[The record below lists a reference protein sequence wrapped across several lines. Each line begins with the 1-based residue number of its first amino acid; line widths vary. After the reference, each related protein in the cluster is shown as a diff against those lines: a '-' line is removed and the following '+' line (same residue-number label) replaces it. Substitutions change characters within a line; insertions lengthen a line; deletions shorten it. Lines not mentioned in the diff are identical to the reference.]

1 VVGSFRY
8 QHLLDVVNLV
18 EQQNLDGLNLDV
30 DLTCQVVAHQL
41 HQLVEQVDV
50 ELRHQLR
57 MDYFLDAVDVE
68 LRFQMRMD
76 YFLDVALESLAL
88 VLLQHQELRHRFQQQ
103 LVAQYCSR
111 QSRALAQPLAQ
122 LNQLQVRQQVQQ
134 LILDL
139 LRLFWQPSS
148 LRQLSSLAWLLLLV
162 WHLDTTQPVC
172 ALPALQLLMMQIGRT
187 RPILGALQ
195 VLPCSPCLTVLLIRV
210 RGPLPQFSCL
220 GPRA

>member
-1 VVGSFRY
+1 MGPQMLNHPRYAVGSFRY
-8 QHLLDVVNLV
+8 QHQLVVVNLV
-18 EQQNLDGLNLDV
+18 GLQNLDGLNLDV

-57 MDYFLDAVDVE
+57 MDYFQGAVDVE
-68 LRFQMRMD
+68 LRHQLRMD
-76 YFLDVALESLAL
+76 CFLDAALVLLALESL
-88 VLLQHQELRHRFQQQ
+88 QHQQLRHRFQQQ

-122 LNQLQVRQQVQQ
+122 LNQHQVRQLIQQ

-148 LRQLSSLAWLLLLV
+148 LRQPS
-162 WHLDTTQPVC
+162 
-172 ALPALQLLMMQIGRT
+172 
-187 RPILGALQ
+187 
-195 VLPCSPCLTVLLIRV
+195 
-210 RGPLPQFSCL
+210 
-220 GPRA
+220 